1 MINRSID
8 ENMFSPMVLAPI
20 IEFKYVVHEDSS
32 LPVVAQRS
40 IRTLDARDETAQFF
54 ARKTHC
60 WKNQQKN
67 QGKKKNTARYGGTVV
82 PTGY

>member
-1 MINRSID
+1 
-8 ENMFSPMVLAPI
+8 MFSPMVLAPI

-40 IRTLDARDETAQFF
+40 IRTLDETAQFF

-67 QGKKKNTARYGGTVV
+67 QGKKKNTGTGTVVTVV